1 MAGLADNFLLNPL
14 FRQPLLGSVRE
25 YSHDELFTPIAVAPS
40 ELDIRPFGLI
50 VVLCLV
56 KSKVH
61 SFRPGCK
68 NAKCPTRGVSGGIYL
83 LARLVSAVTAQ
94 IAGRASPYD
103 WLEALEH
110 LQE

>member
-56 KSKVH
+56 KSKAH
-61 SFRPGCK
+61 
-68 NAKCPTRGVSGGIYL
+68 
-83 LARLVSAVTAQ
+83 
-94 IAGRASPYD
+94 
-103 WLEALEH
+103 
-110 LQE
+110 